1 MVETVG
7 VFWIYFTLSEFRLR
21 SFAPVDSICSLPELA
36 ALSPS
41 VNPLELN
48 DKAYALCGF
57 STSQPQQ
64 QKRTTLGSPF
74 FYYWSEQS
82 DKQQALFTFPDNNK
96 FTGNFQNFTTIYS
109 NLHCKTQ

>member
-7 VFWIYFTLSEFRLR
+7 VSWIYFMLSEFRLR

-41 VNPLELN
+41 VNPLEPN

-74 FYYWSEQS
+74 FITGHYGN
-82 DKQQALFTFPDNNK
+82 ALE
-96 FTGNFQNFTTIYS
+96 
-109 NLHCKTQ
+109 L